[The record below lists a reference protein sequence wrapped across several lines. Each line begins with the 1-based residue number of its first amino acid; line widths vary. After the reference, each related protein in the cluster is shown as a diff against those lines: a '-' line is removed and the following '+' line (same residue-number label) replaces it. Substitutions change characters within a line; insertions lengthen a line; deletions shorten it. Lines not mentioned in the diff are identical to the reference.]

1 VNESWS
7 ETNVDDP
14 FLLIEWTWKETGWRV
29 SLSLPRLLHM
39 RGYYIKYQIAFR
51 RGAQRRPSKHTHTH
65 TRVTDVTRMARFGRS
80 GGRRERETLGPTP
93 LDEMG
98 DAHTHTH
105 THTEINKLRCS
116 VMTRGKRLADI
127 KPATKFLLTSLL
139 LNHITCVMYP
149 FAACEST
156 CVYIAQCV

>member
-1 VNESWS
+1 MNESWS
-7 ETNVDDP
+7 EPNVDDP

-29 SLSLPRLLHM
+29 SLSLPRLLHI
-39 RGYYIKYQIAFR
+39 RGYYIKYQIAFQ
-51 RGAQRRPSKHTHTH
+51 RGAQRCPSKHTHTH
-65 TRVTDVTRMARFGRS
+65 KSYWR
-80 GGRRERETLGPTP
+80 
-93 LDEMG
+93 
-98 DAHTHTH
+98 HTHGSFWTEWWELGKRNARPDAIGWNGRCPHAH

-139 LNHITCVMYP
+139 LNHITCVIYP
-149 FAACEST
+149 LAACEST

>member
-1 VNESWS
+1 M
-7 ETNVDDP
+7 TR
-14 FLLIEWTWKETGWRV
+14 L
-29 SLSLPRLLHM
+29 SLSLV
-39 RGYYIKYQIAFR
+39 YYICAVIILSIKLRFDVEHK
-51 RGAQRRPSKHTHTH
+51 GARQNTHTH

-139 LNHITCVMYP
+139 LNHITCVIYP